1 MNSQSFVYD
10 LTFSGAFIFCRWLH
24 LLRTTKHPKMKLL
37 STVQGVIVTVVV
49 AILFSSCGGE
59 QEKKVYDYEK
69 ADSLSV
75 DYERELRSI
84 RKDIKDAGNLYMIL
98 REIEVPY
105 NNSLVQ
111 SPSNYAS
118 ASGRKKQALSLG
130 AAGAD
135 LNYTTMF
142 EQNNESPAYV
152 KAIMELASS
161 LGIQSAFDQ
170 ELMNTIIDN
179 SDTTLSYRDKSNIL
193 TKAYRKAEDNLYSE
207 ERAQLTS
214 LIVAG
219 GWLESMYIASSIGA
233 SIESQREVDAEI
245 WNMIFGA
252 EKVVRMLEVFEN
264 DADCAAVAEDVKS
277 LEPILKK
284 LKEMQIQE
292 VHSHFSE
299 LSEATGSLRSKW
311 L

>member
-1 MNSQSFVYD
+1 MKI
-10 LTFSGAFIFCRWLH
+10 FSTLH
-24 LLRTTKHPKMKLL
+24 
-37 STVQGVIVTVVV
+37 GVMVTAVV
-49 AILFSSCGGE
+49 AVLFSSCGGK

-84 RKDIKDAGNLYMIL
+84 RKDIKDAGNLYLIL

-111 SPSNYAS
+111 SASKYSS

-152 KAIMELASS
+152 KSIMELASS

-170 ELMNTIIDN
+170 ELMNSIIDN
-179 SDTTLSYRDKSNIL
+179 SDTTLSYRDRSNIL

-207 ERAQLTS
+207 ERAQLTT

-233 SIESQREVDAEI
+233 NIESQREVDAEI

-252 EKVVRMLEVFEN
+252 EKVVRMLEIFEN
-264 DADCAAVAEDVKS
+264 DADCAAVAEDIKS
-277 LEPILKK
+277 LEPIFTK
-284 LKEMQIQE
+284 LKNMQIQE

>member
-1 MNSQSFVYD
+1 
-10 LTFSGAFIFCRWLH
+10 
-24 LLRTTKHPKMKLL
+24 MKIL
-37 STVQGVIVTVVV
+37 STVHGLMV
-49 AILFSSCGGE
+49 AIIVAALFSSCGGE
-59 QEKKVYDYEK
+59 QEKTVYDYEK

-75 DYERELRSI
+75 EYERELRSI
-84 RKDIKDAGNLYMIL
+84 RKDIKDAGNLYLIL

-111 SPSNYAS
+111 APSKYSS

-142 EQNNESPAYV
+142 EQNSESPAYV
-152 KAIMELASS
+152 KAIMDLASS

-170 ELMNTIIDN
+170 DLMNSIIDN
-179 SDTTLSYRDKSNIL
+179 SDTTLNFREKSNIL

-207 ERAQLTS
+207 ERAQLTT

-252 EKVVRMLEVFEN
+252 EKVVKMLEVFEN
-264 DADCAAVAEDVKS
+264 DSDCAAVAEDIKS
-277 LEPILKK
+277 LDPILTK
-284 LKEMQIQE
+284 LKNMQVQE

>member
-1 MNSQSFVYD
+1 
-10 LTFSGAFIFCRWLH
+10 
-24 LLRTTKHPKMKLL
+24 MKIL
-37 STVQGVIVTVVV
+37 STVHGLTV
-49 AILFSSCGGE
+49 AIIVAALFSSCGGE
-59 QEKKVYDYEK
+59 QEKTVYDYEK

-75 DYERELRSI
+75 EYERELRSI
-84 RKDIKDAGNLYMIL
+84 RKDIKDAGNLYLIL

-111 SPSNYAS
+111 APSKYSS

-142 EQNNESPAYV
+142 EQNSESPAYV
-152 KAIMELASS
+152 KAIMDLASS

-170 ELMNTIIDN
+170 DLMNSIIDN
-179 SDTTLSYRDKSNIL
+179 SDTTLNFREKSNIL

-207 ERAQLTS
+207 ERAQLTT

-252 EKVVRMLEVFEN
+252 EKVVKMLEVFEN
-264 DADCAAVAEDVKS
+264 DSDCAAVAEDIKS
-277 LEPILKK
+277 LDPILTK
-284 LKEMQIQE
+284 LKNMQVQE